1 MPPRLSATPTQEFE
15 ETLHLHLQLPDGS
28 VVCTQGDILEDLTTV
43 VDTPD
48 RRVHQISFRKGGAWD
63 AVSHGHRVAACQAD
77 IRNVWKRR
85 GQSTPILFPV
95 IGRNS
100 VFDFGISGRRA
111 AGHRLILTAQQV
123 DQVVRVGGPASPISP
138 VDLRRC
144 RDNLAF
150 DEGDDVGVG
159 VLVESTPNSCTGIG
173 TRNMA

>member
-1 MPPRLSATPTQEFE
+1 MSILQDGDAIRVIRSVRYLLVRPNWVTQEFE

-63 AVSHGHRVAACQAD
+63 AVTQGHRVVACRAD
-77 IRNVWKRR
+77 TRNVWKRR

-111 AGHRLILTAQQV
+111 AGQ
-123 DQVVRVGGPASPISP
+123 PADP
-138 VDLRRC
+138 D
-144 RDNLAF
+144 
-150 DEGDDVGVG
+150 
-159 VLVESTPNSCTGIG
+159 CTTG
-173 TRNMA
+173 